1 MSRAIPNVRGS
12 RRNWN
17 RAVRQQLQLAA
28 VVVLL
33 KYANEKRRLASARAV
48 EEAMV
53 RTLPLQDRRV
63 RAFESQAEPV
73 LVPRLLRVRKQ
84 GGVWEF
90 VKKKSSAAHIP

>member
-17 RAVRQQLQLAA
+17 RAARQQLQLAA
-28 VVVLL
+28 VVVLP
-33 KYANEKRRLASARAV
+33 KYGNGKRRLASARVA

-53 RTLPLQDRRV
+53 RTLPLQDRLV
-63 RAFESQAEPV
+63 RAFGFRAEPV
-73 LVPRLLRVRKQ
+73 LVPRLLRVRKR

-90 VKKKSSAAHIP
+90 V